1 MAKSTVKRDL
11 NDVIRDG
18 QDKLRGYP
26 ETRMDRLRYWW
37 STVRLDDILFW
48 IWNAIVTVYV
58 ASVVGTLAYIVTTAH
73 G

>member
-1 MAKSTVKRDL
+1 MRDRGL
-11 NDVIRDG
+11 YDVIRDG

-26 ETRMDRLRYWW
+26 ETRMDRLSYWW
-37 STVRLDDILFW
+37 SAVRLDDILFW

-58 ASVVGTLAYIVTTAH
+58 ASVVGTLAYIVTTAN